1 MTTTDYEHNM
11 VLATKTYDVVGT
23 RPIRHDG
30 ADKVTGRALYGADFD
45 ASGLLHGK
53 VLRSPHAHAR
63 IKSIDTSKAETLPG
77 VRSVVTGA
85 DLPPS
90 NGDTG
95 LRRRR
100 DNILAGD
107 KVLYVG
113 HAVAAVAA
121 TSPHIAE
128 EAAALIEVDYDVL
141 PWVLTAPEAM
151 RDDAPLLHDDL
162 KTRSLGE
169 ATHKVSNI
177 ADYSQYKLGDI
188 EKGFADADLVVEG
201 EYDSKTI
208 HQGYVE
214 PHPCTALWNQDGRIT
229 IWCSTQ
235 GSFAIRNATATALG
249 VPVSQ
254 IRVVPMEIGG
264 GFGGKTV
271 VYMEPVAALLSKRT
285 GRPVKFVMTRR
296 EVFEGTGPAPGS
308 HIKVKI
314 GAKNSGKIVAA
325 QAHLAF
331 EAGAFPGSAVS
342 IAAETAFSAYNIP
355 NVLIDAHDVV
365 VNKPKS
371 APYRAPC
378 APNAAF
384 AAEQLV
390 DELGRKLGMDPIEL
404 RLANAPNE
412 GTRRVA
418 GPVFGPI
425 GCVEVLEAM
434 KDHAHYKTPLNGANT
449 GRGVSIGYW
458 PNFGGE
464 ASATISVRSDGKV
477 NLSEG
482 SPDIGGTRVSI
493 AMQVAEALGIRAEDV
508 IPTVVDTDSI
518 GYTETTDGSR
528 TTFSTGI
535 ASLEAAKD
543 AVQQMIERAAQIW
556 EMDVESIEFERGVF
570 RSKAD
575 PELKMGFKELAGQL
589 EETGG
594 RVLGSAALHNRGS
607 GGAFCGNIVD
617 LEVDPETGKVT
628 ILRYTVFQDA
638 GKAIHP
644 SYVEG
649 QMQGGAVQGI
659 GWALNEEY
667 FFGGQGVMDNSS
679 LLDYRMPTALD
690 LPMIDTVII
699 EVPNPGHPYG
709 VRGVGEA
716 SIVPPKA
723 AIANAI
729 HDAIGVRMDRLP
741 MNPGAVLEAV
751 QANGKK

>member
-1 MTTTDYEHNM
+1 MATTQKYEPNIVLSTTDY
-11 VLATKTYDVVGT
+11 DVIGT
-23 RPIRHDG
+23 RPIRPDG
-30 ADKVTGRALYGADFD
+30 ADKVTGRALYGADFQVN
-45 ASGLLHGK
+45 GLLHGK

-63 IKSIDTSKAETLPG
+63 IRSIDTSKAERLPG
-77 VRSVVTGA
+77 VQAVVTGA

-90 NGDTG
+90 NGSVS
-95 LRRRR
+95 LKRRRS
-100 DNILAGD
+100 NVLAGD
-107 KVLYVG
+107 KALYAG

-128 EAAALIEVDYDVL
+128 EAVELIEVEYEVL

-151 RDDAPLLHDDL
+151 KDEAPLLHDDL
-162 KTRSLGE
+162 TTSSLGE
-169 ATHKVSNI
+169 RTDKLSNI
-177 ADYSQYKLGDI
+177 ANYNQYMLGDV
-188 EKGFADADLVVEG
+188 EKGFAEADVVVEG
-201 EYDSKTI
+201 EYNSKTV

-214 PHPCTALWNQDGRIT
+214 PHPSTVLWNQDGRIT
-229 IWCSTQ
+229 IWTSTQ
-235 GSFAIRNATATALG
+235 GTFAVRNATATVLG

-271 VYMEPVAALLSKRT
+271 VYMEPVAALLSKAS
-285 GRPVKFVMTRR
+285 GQPVKFVMTRR

-314 GAKNSGKIVAA
+314 GAKSSGEIVAA

-355 NVLIDAHDVV
+355 NVLIDAYDVV
-365 VNKPKS
+365 VNKPKA

-390 DELGRKLGMDPIEL
+390 DELSEKLGIDPIEL
-404 RLANAPNE
+404 RLANAPRE
-412 GTRRVA
+412 GTRRAA

-425 GCVEVLEAM
+425 GCIEVLEAM
-434 KDHAHYKTPLNGANT
+434 KDHAHYKAPLNGDKT
-449 GRGVSIGYW
+449 GRGISIGYW

-464 ASATISVRSDGKV
+464 ASATVNVRADGKV
-477 NLSEG
+477 SLSEG
-482 SPDIGGTRVSI
+482 SPDIGGSRAAMS
-493 AMQVAEALGIRAEDV
+493 MQVAETLGLKSEDV

-535 ASLEAAKD
+535 ACVEAAKD
-543 AVQQMIERAAQIW
+543 AVRQMAQRAAMIW
-556 EMDVESIEFERGVF
+556 EIDGDDVEFVKGQF
-570 RSKAD
+570 RSKSS
-575 PELKMGFKELAGQL
+575 PEMKMGFKELAGQL

-607 GGAFCGNIVD
+607 GGAFCGNLVD
-617 LEVDPETGKVT
+617 VEVDQETGKVT

-649 QMQGGAVQGI
+649 QMQGGSVQGI

-667 FFGGQGVMDNSS
+667 FFGGEGVMDNGS

-716 SIVPPKA
+716 SIVPPNA

-729 HDAIGVRMDRLP
+729 HAAVGVRISELP
-741 MNPGAVLEAV
+741 MKPSAVSKAV
-751 QANGKK
+751 SASR

>member
-1 MTTTDYEHNM
+1 MATTQKYDPNI
-11 VLATKTYDVVGT
+11 VLSTKDYDVIGT
-23 RPIRHDG
+23 RPIRPDG
-30 ADKVTGRALYGADFD
+30 PDKVTGRALYGADFQ
-45 ASGLLHGK
+45 SNGLSYGK

-63 IKSIDTSKAETLPG
+63 IKSIDTSRAEKLPG
-77 VRSVVTGA
+77 VRAVVTSA

-90 NGDTG
+90 NGNVTMK
-95 LRRRR
+95 RRR
-100 DNILAGD
+100 NNVLAGD
-107 KVLYVG
+107 KVLYAG

-121 TSPHIAE
+121 TSLHIAE
-128 EAAALIEVDYDVL
+128 EAMELIKVDYEVL
-141 PWVLTAPEAM
+141 PWVLTAPDAM
-151 RDDAPLLHDDL
+151 MDDAPLIHDDL
-162 KTRSLGE
+162 TTRSLGE
-169 ATHKVSNI
+169 STDKRSNI
-177 ADYSQYKLGDI
+177 ANYNQYMLGDV
-188 EKGFADADLVVEG
+188 EKGFAEADVVVEG
-201 EYDSKTI
+201 EYNSKTV

-214 PHPCTALWNQDGRIT
+214 PHPSTVLWNQDGRIT
-229 IWCSTQ
+229 VWTSTQ
-235 GSFAIRNATATALG
+235 GTFAVRNATAAVLD

-254 IRVVPMEIGG
+254 IKVVPMEIGG

-271 VYMEPVAALLSKRT
+271 VYMEPVAALLSKKS
-285 GRPVKFVMTRR
+285 GNPVKFVMTRR

-314 GAKNSGKIVAA
+314 GAKRSGEIVAA

-355 NVLIDAHDVV
+355 NVLIDAYDVV
-365 VNKPKS
+365 VNKPKA

-390 DELGRKLGMDPIEL
+390 DELSEKLGIDPIEL
-404 RLANAPNE
+404 RLANAPME
-412 GTRRVA
+412 GTRRAA
-418 GPVFGPI
+418 GPVFGTI
-425 GCVEVLEAM
+425 GCTEVLEAM
-434 KDHAHYKTPLNGANT
+434 KDHPHYKAPLNGDNT

-464 ASATISVRSDGKV
+464 ASATISVRADGKV

-482 SPDIGGTRVSI
+482 SPDIGGSRAAMS
-493 AMQVAEALGIRAEDV
+493 MQVAETLGLKPQDV

-535 ASLEAAKD
+535 ACVEAAKD
-543 AVQQMIERAAQIW
+543 AVRQMVERAAAIW
-556 EMDVESIEFERGVF
+556 EIDGGDVEFEKGQF
-570 RSKAD
+570 SSKSRPD
-575 PELKMGFKELAGQL
+575 LKMGFKELAGQL
-589 EETGG
+589 AETGG
-594 RVLGSAALHNRGS
+594 RVLGRAALHSRGA
-607 GGAFCGNIVD
+607 GGSFCGNLVD
-617 LEVDPETGKVT
+617 IEVDPETGKVT
-628 ILRYTVFQDA
+628 ILRYTAFQDA

-649 QMQGGAVQGI
+649 QMQGGSVQGI

-667 FFGGQGVMDNSS
+667 FFSGEGVMDNSS

-699 EVPNPGHPYG
+699 EVPNPGHPFG

-716 SIVPPKA
+716 SIVPPNA

-729 HDAIGVRMDRLP
+729 HDAVGVRLNELP
-741 MNPGAVLEAV
+741 MKPSAVSKAV
-751 QANGKK
+751 STNK

>member
-1 MTTTDYEHNM
+1 MTNKDYEPNI
-11 VLATKTYDVVGT
+11 VLATKEYDVVGT
-23 RPIRHDG
+23 RPIRPDG
-30 ADKVTGRALYGADFD
+30 ADKVTGRALYGADFK
-45 ASGLLHGK
+45 AAGLLHGS

-63 IKSIDTSKAETLPG
+63 IKSIDTSKAKVLPG
-77 VRSVVTGA
+77 VQAVITSA
-85 DLPPS
+85 DLPPN
-90 NGDTG
+90 NGDTATK
-95 LRRRR
+95 RRL
-100 DNILAGD
+100 DNILASD
-107 KVLYVG
+107 KVLYAG
-113 HAVAAVAA
+113 HALAAVAA
-121 TSPHIAE
+121 TSPHVAE
-128 EAAALIEVDYDVL
+128 EAVGLIEVDYEVL
-141 PWVLTAPEAM
+141 PPVLTAPEAM
-151 RDDAPLLHDDL
+151 RDDAPLLHEGL

-169 ATHKVSNI
+169 QTAKSSNI
-177 ADYSQYKLGDI
+177 ADYSQYRLGDI
-188 EKGFADADLVVEG
+188 DKGFAEADLVVEG

-208 HQGYVE
+208 HQGYIE

-235 GSFAIRNATATALG
+235 GSFAIRNATARVLG

-271 VYMEPVAALLSKRT
+271 VYMEPVAALLSKMT

-314 GAKNSGKIVAA
+314 GATKSGKIVAA
-325 QAHLAF
+325 KAHLAF

-342 IAAETAFSAYNIP
+342 IAAETAFSAYTIP
-355 NVLIDAHDVV
+355 NILIDAYDVV
-365 VNKPKS
+365 VNKPRS

-384 AAEQLV
+384 AVEQLV
-390 DELGRKLGMDPIEL
+390 DDLAERLEIDPIEL
-404 RLANAPNE
+404 RLANAPKE
-412 GTRRVA
+412 GSRRAA
-418 GPVFGPI
+418 GPLFGPI
-425 GCVEVLEAM
+425 GCVETLEAM
-434 KDHAHYKTPLNGANT
+434 RDHAHYKAPLNGANT
-449 GRGVSIGYW
+449 GRGISIGYW

-464 ASATISVRSDGKV
+464 ASATLSVRADGKV

-482 SPDIGGTRVSI
+482 SPDIGGTRASI
-493 AMQVAEALGIRAEDV
+493 SMQVAEVLGLKAEDV

-535 ASLEAAKD
+535 AACEAAKD
-543 AVQQMIERAAQIW
+543 AVGQMIKRAAEIW
-556 EMDVESIEFERGVF
+556 DVDGDSVEFVEGHF

-575 PELKMGFKELAGQL
+575 PELNMGFKELAGQL
-589 EETGG
+589 EGTGG
-594 RVLGSAALHNRGS
+594 RVLGRASLHNRGS

-617 LEVDPETGKVT
+617 VEADPETGKVNV
-628 ILRYTVFQDA
+628 LRYTAFQDA
-638 GKAIHP
+638 GKAVHP

-649 QMQGGAVQGI
+649 QMQGGSVQGI

-667 FFGGQGVMDNSS
+667 YMNEDGTMANSS
-679 LLDYRMPTALD
+679 LLDYRMPTVLD

-699 EVPNPGHPYG
+699 EVPNPGHPFG

-716 SIVPPKA
+716 SIVPPTA
-723 AIANAI
+723 AMANAI
-729 HDAIGVRMDRLP
+729 HHAIGVRTNRLP
-741 MNPGAVLEAV
+741 MNPAAVMEAV
-751 QANGKK
+751 WQKKK

>member
-1 MTTTDYEHNM
+1 MATTRQYEPNM
-11 VLATKTYDVVGT
+11 VLSNVEYDVIGT
-23 RPIRHDG
+23 RPIRPDG
-30 ADKVTGRALYGADFD
+30 ADKVTGRALYGTDFQ
-45 ASGLLHGK
+45 ATGLLHGK

-63 IKSIDTSKAETLPG
+63 INSIDTSKAEALPG
-77 VRSVVTGA
+77 VRSVVTAA
-85 DLPPS
+85 DLPS
-90 NGDTG
+90 SDGNTG

-100 DNILAGD
+100 NNILASD
-107 KVLYVG
+107 KALYVG

-128 EAAALIEVDYDVL
+128 EAADLIEVDYEIL
-141 PWVLTAPEAM
+141 PWVLTAPDAM
-151 RDDAPLLHDDL
+151 KADAPLLHEDL
-162 KTRSLGE
+162 KTRSFGE
-169 ATHKVSNI
+169 AADEVSNI
-177 ADYSQYKLGDI
+177 ANYSQHKLGDV
-188 EKGFADADLVVEG
+188 EQGFADADLVVEG
-201 EYDSKTI
+201 EYDSKTV

-229 IWCSTQ
+229 IWTSTQ
-235 GSFAIRNATATALG
+235 GSFAIRNATATVLG

-271 VYMEPVAALLSKRT
+271 VYMEPVAAVLSRKT
-285 GRPVKFVMTRR
+285 GHPVKFVMTRK

-325 QAHLAF
+325 QAYLAY
-331 EAGAFPGSAVS
+331 EAGAFPGSAVG

-355 NVLIDAHDVV
+355 NVLIDAYDVV

-390 DELGRKLGMDPIEL
+390 DELARKLGMDPIEL

-412 GTRRVA
+412 GTRRAA
-418 GPVFGPI
+418 GPLFGPI
-425 GCVEVLEAM
+425 GCVEILEAM

-464 ASATISVRSDGKV
+464 ASAIVSVRADGKV
-477 NLSEG
+477 SLSEG
-482 SPDIGGTRVSI
+482 SPDIGGTRASI
-493 AMQVAEALGIRAEDV
+493 SMQVAEVLGLKAEDV

-535 ASLEAAKD
+535 ASMEAAKD
-543 AVQQMIERAAQIW
+543 AVGRMIERAAMIW
-556 EMDVESIEFERGVF
+556 EVDADSVEFVKGEF

-589 EETGG
+589 AGTGG
-594 RVLGSAALHNRGS
+594 RVLGSAALHSRGS

-628 ILRYTVFQDA
+628 ILRYTAFQDA

-649 QMQGGAVQGI
+649 QMQGGSVQGI

-667 FFGGQGVMDNSS
+667 FFGGQGVMTNSS

-690 LPMIDTVII
+690 LPMIDTVIV
-699 EVPNPGHPYG
+699 EVPNPGHPFG

-729 HDAIGVRMDRLP
+729 HDAIGTRMHELP
-741 MNPGAVLEAV
+741 MNPVVISKAIRD
-751 QANGKK
+751 KD